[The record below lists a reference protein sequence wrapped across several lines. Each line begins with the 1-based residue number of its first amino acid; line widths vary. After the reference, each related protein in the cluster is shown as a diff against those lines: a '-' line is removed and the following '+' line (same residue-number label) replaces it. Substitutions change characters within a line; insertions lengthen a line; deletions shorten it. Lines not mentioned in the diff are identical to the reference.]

1 MPPFGPW
8 PEGRSWY
15 LLLLLWS
22 SIRSSGEYTCLGISL
37 GKGGGSLAGRRGVLR
52 GLGGGRTRTGNGG
65 FGWRAA
71 ALLSFDRELID
82 RCSQISTQLLSML
95 TSCTRVSW
103 YTTYFLLLSTYES
116 YYYYYYSS
124 STLVCILL
132 SMTLANST
140 VLILADTYSRVGCY
154 AHAT

>member
-1 MPPFGPW
+1 MAAW
-8 PEGRSWY
+8 
-15 LLLLLWS
+15 
-22 SIRSSGEYTCLGISL
+22 
-37 GKGGGSLAGRRGVLR
+37 
-52 GLGGGRTRTGNGG
+52 LGGAGCSVGWGEGGRELGMGD

-116 YYYYYYSS
+116 YYYYYYSTS

-132 SMTLANST
+132 AMTLLANST